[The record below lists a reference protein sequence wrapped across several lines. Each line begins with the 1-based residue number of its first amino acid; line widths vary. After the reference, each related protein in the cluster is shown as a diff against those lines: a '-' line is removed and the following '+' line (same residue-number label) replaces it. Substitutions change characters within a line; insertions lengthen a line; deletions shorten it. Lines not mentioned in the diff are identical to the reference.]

1 MVCPTLP
8 LQKIQPAVFILG
20 GGVNKILLEYNY
32 THLFI
37 HCYWREWNSLGLKSQ
52 KYLLLGLLPKKKKK
66 KNCQPLFYTK
76 KPFFLQTARK
86 TSKKDEYLCTVLEVC
101 CTPPICQGWPENQ
114 FQALPGTK
122 ARKHSSSGSYRA
134 GNEATER
141 LMDETT
147 QYLDLFLCLDLRT
160 TP

>member
-8 LQKIQPAVFILG
+8 LQKLQPAVFILG

-66 KNCQPLFYTK
+66 KKKKIANPCSTPKSHSFYKLLGKLAKKMNIYVQFWKFAVLPLYARAHLK
-76 KPFFLQTARK
+76 INSKP
-86 TSKKDEYLCTVLEVC
+86 Y
-101 CTPPICQGWPENQ
+101 
-114 FQALPGTK
+114 QALKQGNIPPLGVTELEMK
-122 ARKHSSSGSYRA
+122 PLKGSWMKPHS
-134 GNEATER
+134 T
-141 LMDETT
+141 
-147 QYLDLFLCLDLRT
+147 
-160 TP
+160 